1 MAHKAA
7 YMIRSKSN
15 IINTQSH
22 LSENLSLT
30 HRQDRF
36 KLSKD
41 DIRNYLERNDKCKLD
56 SDNNDDENDKND
68 KIQDD
73 DDEYKDVDDQ
83 KSEVSAICEKFGG
96 RKKTLRGHKVKMSP
110 KSKFSP
116 YSNVKRIKIKKNL
129 TKNDQEASLLPKSS
143 EKFKV
148 EKLFTNSSKVSSIVA
163 AIENNIAKYDGAI
176 GVDDKK
182 EKKMVENAFHK
193 LMNAKNRG
201 ETTPSPGP
209 KKRRKRLGSNKPHGL
224 KDLDDWLRK

>member
-1 MAHKAA
+1 
-7 YMIRSKSN
+7 
-15 IINTQSH
+15 
-22 LSENLSLT
+22 
-30 HRQDRF
+30 
-36 KLSKD
+36 
-41 DIRNYLERNDKCKLD
+41 
-56 SDNNDDENDKND
+56 
-68 KIQDD
+68 
-73 DDEYKDVDDQ
+73 
-83 KSEVSAICEKFGG
+83 
-96 RKKTLRGHKVKMSP
+96 MSP